1 MKVSNTREDRRKT
14 LLSLPP
20 EKFDTYFDY
29 YVYIHLNTTVVI
41 WHVVGMLLGFLF
53 LTLAIIKISWIYLI
67 LHLFCFNI
75 IPLVSHWIYDGIM
88 TPTASGAPLISIWY
102 AIRINMW
109 YLTGRAKRIEAEFIK
124 KYPFTEAYF
133 K

>member
-1 MKVSNTREDRRKT
+1 MKVQNTREARRKI
-14 LLSLPP
+14 LLTLPP

-29 YVYIHLNTTVVI
+29 YVYIHLNTQVVV
-41 WHVVGMLLGFLF
+41 WHVVGMLSGFLF
-53 LTLAIIKISWIYLI
+53 LGLAIAKMSWIYLL

-109 YLTGRAKRIEAEFIK
+109 YLTGSAKRIEAEFIK

>member
-1 MKVSNTREDRRKT
+1 V
-14 LLSLPP
+14 L
-20 EKFDTYFDY
+20 
-29 YVYIHLNTTVVI
+29 
-41 WHVVGMLLGFLF
+41 WHVVGMLSGFLF
-53 LTLAIIKISWIYLI
+53 LGLAIWNMSWVYLV

-75 IPLVSHWIYDGIM
+75 IPLVSHWIHDGIM

-109 YLTGRAKRIEAEFIK
+109 CLTGRAKRIETEFIQ